1 MDNLLKYILYIMMSL
16 VVLWLFFAFVMANSK
31 FLKPDLALELPENL
45 PVLYSVEPAEIG
57 KKLTDTIIY
66 TFEASTIDQWVYF
79 DFSRGSV
86 VSDVS
91 SLENIMNWDIALRRT
106 KIVSNGGDTN
116 EPGKVAVAKM
126 DTTDFDS
133 VLEVPENAKFL
144 KDVKP
149 PNKIDSQNDSFENW
163 HSYKP
168 SYHRIKPF
176 DNVYLIKT
184 AEGNYAKM
192 QILNYYCKDGEEE
205 IKGCYTIK
213 YVYQGNGTKR
223 FVNKTTPVKKT
234 G

>member
-1 MDNLLKYILYIMMSL
+1 MDNLLKYVLYIMMSL
-16 VVLWLFFAFVMANSK
+16 VVLWIIFVFVMANSK

-45 PVLYSVEPAEIG
+45 PVLSSVDPAEVG
-57 KKLTDTIIY
+57 KKITDTIIY
-66 TFEASTIDQWVYF
+66 TFAASTIDQWVYF

-91 SLENIMNWDIALRRT
+91 SLKDVMNWDIALRMT

-116 EPGKVAVAKM
+116 EPGKVTIAKL
-126 DTTDFDS
+126 DTSDFDS

-149 PNKIDSQNDSFENW
+149 PNKSDTQNDSFENW
-163 HSYKP
+163 YSYK
-168 SYHRIKPF
+168 SFSHKIKPF

-184 AEGNYAKM
+184 AEGSYAKM
-192 QILNYYCKDGEEE
+192 QILNYYCKDDKEE

-213 YVYQGNGTKR
+213 YVYQGDGTKR
-223 FVNKTTPVKKT
+223 FENKTTPVKKT

>member
-1 MDNLLKYILYIMMSL
+1 MSF
-16 VVLWLFFAFVMANSK
+16 VVLWIIFAFVMANSK

-45 PVLYSVEPAEIG
+45 PVLSSVDPAEVG
-57 KKLTDTIIY
+57 NKLTDTIIY
-66 TFEASTIDQWVYF
+66 TFAASTIDRWVYF

-91 SLENIMNWDIALRRT
+91 SLKDMMNWDLALRKT

-116 EPGKVAVAKM
+116 ERGKVAIAKL

-133 VLEVPENAKFL
+133 ILEVPENTKFL

-149 PNKIDSQNDSFENW
+149 PDKIDTQNDSFENW
-163 HSYKP
+163 HSYKA
-168 SYHRIKPF
+168 SSHKIKPF

-184 AEGNYAKM
+184 AEGNYSKM
-192 QILNYYCKDGEEE
+192 QILSYYCKDGEED

-213 YVYQGNGTKR
+213 YVYQGDGTKR
-223 FVNKTTPVKKT
+223 FVNKTSRMKKT

>member
-1 MDNLLKYILYIMMSL
+1 LKCILYIMMSL
-16 VVLWLFFAFVMANSK
+16 VVLWIIFAFVMANSK
-31 FLKPDLALELPENL
+31 FLRPDLALELPENL
-45 PVLYSVEPAEIG
+45 PVLSSIEQAEAG

-66 TFEASTIDQWVYF
+66 TFVASTIDRWVYF

-86 VSDVS
+86 VSDVL
-91 SLENIMNWDIALRRT
+91 SLKDNMNWDLALRRT
-106 KIVSNGGDTN
+106 KIVSNSGDTN
-116 EPGKVAVAKM
+116 ERGKVAVAKL

-133 VLEVPENAKFL
+133 ILEVPENAKFF
-144 KDVKP
+144 KDIKSL
-149 PNKIDSQNDSFENW
+149 NKIDTQNASFENW

-168 SYHRIKPF
+168 SYHKIKPF

-192 QILNYYCKDGEEE
+192 QILSYYCKDAEEE

-213 YVYQGNGTKR
+213 YVYQGNGTKK
-223 FVNKTTPVKKT
+223 FGNKTIRMKKT